1 MNGCIRK
8 RTGHYVQTGNQ
19 KDRNLRLDIMSKQ
32 NMEGTMGKEAKT
44 EIVKIRMTAKE
55 KAELQKLAG
64 QHCMNMSD
72 YIRRVSARP
81 PNVTRDE
88 FEDSVTRVIYEINK
102 IGVNINQIAK
112 KYNENRYV
120 KPSAELLRLLEKT
133 NELLRSI
140 TSFYYKRG

>member
-1 MNGCIRK
+1 
-8 RTGHYVQTGNQ
+8 
-19 KDRNLRLDIMSKQ
+19 MS
-32 NMEGTMGKEAKT
+32 KEAKT

-55 KAELQKLAG
+55 KAELQKQAG
-64 QHCMNMSD
+64 QHHMNMSD

-81 PNVTRDE
+81 PNVTKDE

-133 NELLRSI
+133 NELLRSV
-140 TSFYYKRG
+140 TSFYYERG

>member
-1 MNGCIRK
+1 
-8 RTGHYVQTGNQ
+8 
-19 KDRNLRLDIMSKQ
+19 
-32 NMEGTMGKEAKT
+32 MGKEKKT

-64 QHCMNMSD
+64 QHHMNMSD

-81 PNVTRDE
+81 PNVTKDE

-120 KPSAELLRLLEKT
+120 KPSEELLRLLEKT
-133 NELLRSI
+133 NDLLCSVK
-140 TSFYYKRG
+140 SFYYNSCT

>member
-1 MNGCIRK
+1 MI
-8 RTGHYVQTGNQ
+8 GHCVQIENEKNENQ
-19 KDRNLRLDIMSKQ
+19 RLDIMSKQ
-32 NMEGTMGKEAKT
+32 NMEGSMGKEAKT

-55 KAELQKLAG
+55 KTELQKLAG
-64 QHCMNMSD
+64 QHHMNMSD

-88 FEDSVTRVIYEINK
+88 FEDSVTKVIYEINK

-133 NELLRSI
+133 NELLRSV